1 MQLVWSKLLRFTDSL
16 ESAVNNYECEVVAQN
31 HLAAL
36 TEQSYVVLLS
46 IHQFT
51 EFVLMMKNQNTELRV
66 WSFLSTLTCD
76 CGW

>member
-1 MQLVWSKLLRFTDSL
+1 MQLVWSKLLRCTDSL
-16 ESAVNNYECEVVAQN
+16 ESAVNNYEWEVVAQN

-46 IHQFT
+46 IHQFK
-51 EFVLMMKNQNTELRV
+51 EFVLMMKNQNIDLRV